1 MARLIS
7 VKNKKGIL
15 WNLPTLLSSWYVYVI
30 QPGEMVTA
38 YLRTSR
44 DGQVLENKTS
54 SVNVTKIKAWCR
66 LDGDM
71 NKELVRPENVVIVDE
86 FLREV

>member
-15 WNLPTLLSSWYVYVI
+15 WNLPTVLDDMYVYVI
-30 QPGEMVTA
+30 NSGELIA
-38 YLRTSR
+38 ARLKTSL
-44 DGQVLENKTS
+44 DGQVLENKTK

-66 LDGDM
+66 LDGNM
-71 NKELVRPENVVIVDE
+71 NNELVQPEDVIIVDE

>member
-7 VKNKKGIL
+7 TKNKNGIL
-15 WNLPTLLSSWYVYVI
+15 WNLPTVLDDWYVYVI
-30 QPGEMVTA
+30 QPGEMATA
-38 YLRTSR
+38 CLKHLS
-44 DGQVLENKTS
+44 DGQVLISKTK

-71 NKELVRPENVVIVDE
+71 NKELVQPEEPIIVDE
-86 FLREV
+86 FLREI

>member
-15 WNLPTLLSSWYVYVI
+15 WNLPTVLDDWYIYVI

-38 YLRTSR
+38 CLKTSWN
-44 DGQVLENKTS
+44 GQVLEDKTK

-66 LDGDM
+66 LDGNM
-71 NKELVRPENVVIVDE
+71 NEELVQPEDVVIVDE

>member
-15 WNLPTLLSSWYVYVI
+15 WNLPTLLGSWYVYVI

-38 YLRTSR
+38 CLRTSR

-66 LDGDM
+66 LDGNM
-71 NKELVRPENVVIVDE
+71 KKELVQPEEPIIVDE
-86 FLREV
+86 FLREI

>member
-7 VKNKKGIL
+7 TKNKNGIL
-15 WNLPTLLSSWYVYVI
+15 WNLPTVLGDWYVYTI
-30 QPGEMVTA
+30 HSGEMVTA
-38 YLRTSR
+38 CLKHLS
-44 DGQVLENKTS
+44 DGQVLISKTK

-66 LDGDM
+66 LDGNM
-71 NKELVRPENVVIVDE
+71 NKELVQPEDVVIVDE

>member
-15 WNLPTLLSSWYVYVI
+15 WNLPTVLDDWYVYVI

-38 YLRTSR
+38 CLEPSS
-44 DGQVLENKTS
+44 DGQVLISKTK

-71 NKELVRPENVVIVDE
+71 NKELVQTEDVIIVDE

>member
-7 VKNKKGIL
+7 TKNKNGIL
-15 WNLPTLLSSWYVYVI
+15 WNLPTVLGDWYVYTI
-30 QPGEMVTA
+30 HSGEMVTA
-38 YLRTSR
+38 CLKPSS
-44 DGQVLENKTS
+44 DGQVLISKTK

-71 NKELVRPENVVIVDE
+71 NKELVQPEDVVIVDE

>member
-15 WNLPTLLSSWYVYVI
+15 WNLPTVLDDWYVYVI

-38 YLRTSR
+38 CLEPSS
-44 DGQVLENKTS
+44 DGQVLINETK

-71 NKELVRPENVVIVDE
+71 NKELVQPEEPTIVDE

>member
-7 VKNKKGIL
+7 VKNKNGIL
-15 WNLPTLLSSWYVYVI
+15 WNLPTILNDWYVYVI

-38 YLRTSR
+38 CLKSSWGER
-44 DGQVLENKTS
+44 VLENKTS

-66 LDGDM
+66 LDGNM
-71 NKELVRPENVVIVDE
+71 NNEVVQPEDVVIVDE

>member
-7 VKNKKGIL
+7 VKNKNGIL
-15 WNLPTLLSSWYVYVI
+15 WNLPTVLGDWYVYVI
-30 QPGEMVTA
+30 QPGEMITA
-38 YLRTSR
+38 CLKTSQE
-44 DGQVLENKTS
+44 GQVLENKIGL
-54 SVNVTKIKAWCR
+54 VNITKIKAWCR

-71 NKELVRPENVVIVDE
+71 NNELIQPEEFVIVDE

>member
-15 WNLPTLLSSWYVYVI
+15 WNLPTVLDDWYVYII
-30 QPGEMVTA
+30 QPGEMITA
-38 YLRTSR
+38 CLRTSQ
-44 DGQVLENKTS
+44 DGQVLENKTK

-71 NKELVRPENVVIVDE
+71 NKELVQPEDVIIVDE

>member
-7 VKNKKGIL
+7 VKNKNGIL
-15 WNLPTLLSSWYVYVI
+15 WNLPTVLDDWYVYVI

-38 YLRTSR
+38 CLKSSS
-44 DGQVLENKTS
+44 DGQVLIGGTKS
-54 SVNVTKIKAWCR
+54 LNVTKIKAWCR

-71 NKELVRPENVVIVDE
+71 NEELVQPEDVVIVDE
-86 FLREV
+86 FLREI

>member
-7 VKNKKGIL
+7 TKNKNGIL
-15 WNLPTLLSSWYVYVI
+15 WNLPTVLDDWYVYVI

-38 YLRTSR
+38 CLKPSS
-44 DGQVLENKTS
+44 DGQVLISRTK

-66 LDGDM
+66 LNGDM
-71 NKELVRPENVVIVDE
+71 NKELIKPEDVVIVDE

>member
-15 WNLPTLLSSWYVYVI
+15 WNLPTVLDDWYVYVI
-30 QPGEMVTA
+30 QPGEMITA
-38 YLRTSR
+38 CLRTSQ
-44 DGQVLENKTS
+44 DGQVLENKTK
-54 SVNVTKIKAWCR
+54 SVNVTKIKAWYR

-71 NKELVRPENVVIVDE
+71 NKELVQPEEFVIVDE

>member
-7 VKNKKGIL
+7 VKNKNGIL
-15 WNLPTLLSSWYVYVI
+15 WNLPTVLGDWYVYVI
-30 QPGEMVTA
+30 QPGEMITA
-38 YLRTSR
+38 CLRTSQ
-44 DGQVLENKTS
+44 DGQVLENKTN

-66 LDGDM
+66 LDGNM
-71 NKELVRPENVVIVDE
+71 NEELVQPEEFIIVDE

>member
-15 WNLPTLLSSWYVYVI
+15 WNLPTVLDDWYVYII
-30 QPGEMVTA
+30 QPGEMITA
-38 YLRTSR
+38 CLRTSQ
-44 DGQVLENKTS
+44 DGQVLENKTKL
-54 SVNVTKIKAWCR
+54 VNVTKIKAWCR

-71 NKELVRPENVVIVDE
+71 NKELIQPEDVVIVDE

>member
-7 VKNKKGIL
+7 VKNKNGIL
-15 WNLPTLLSSWYVYVI
+15 WNLPTVLDDMYVYVI
-30 QPGEMVTA
+30 QPGELVA
-38 YLRTSR
+38 ARLKTSW

-71 NKELVRPENVVIVDE
+71 NKELVQPEDVIIVDE

>member
-7 VKNKKGIL
+7 TKRKDGTL
-15 WNLPTLLSSWYVYVI
+15 WNLPTTTDDWYVYVI
-30 QPGEMVTA
+30 HPGEMFTGK
-38 YLRTSR
+38 LTDFP
-44 DGQVLENKTS
+44 DGQYLVSKSRCDYLTD
-54 SVNVTKIKAWCR
+54 IKAWCR

-71 NKELVRPENVVIVDE
+71 NEELVQPEEPTIVDE

>member
-15 WNLPTLLSSWYVYVI
+15 WNLPTVLGDWYVYVI
-30 QPGEMVTA
+30 HKGE
-38 YLRTSR
+38 LRTGCLSNIP
-44 DGQVLENKTS
+44 DGQSLVSKDCHD
-54 SVNVTKIKAWCR
+54 SVTNIKAWCR
-66 LDGDM
+66 LDGNM
-71 NKELVRPENVVIVDE
+71 NNELVQPEDIVIVDE

>member
-15 WNLPTLLSSWYVYVI
+15 WNLPTVLGDWYVYVI
-30 QPGEMVTA
+30 QPGEMITA
-38 YLRTSR
+38 CLRISQ

-66 LDGDM
+66 LDGNM
-71 NKELVRPENVVIVDE
+71 NNELVQSEDVIIVDE

>member
-15 WNLPTLLSSWYVYVI
+15 WNLPTVLDDWYVYAI
-30 QPGEMVTA
+30 QPGQLRVGQLKAM
-38 YLRTSR
+38 LRTQYLVSK
-44 DGQVLENKTS
+44 QHQNCVLY
-54 SVNVTKIKAWCR
+54 IKAWCR

-71 NKELVRPENVVIVDE
+71 NKELVQPEEFVIVDE

>member
-7 VKNKKGIL
+7 VKNKNGIL
-15 WNLPTLLSSWYVYVI
+15 WNLPTVLDDWYVYVI

-38 YLRTSR
+38 CLRTSR
-44 DGQVLENKTS
+44 DGQVLINKTKL
-54 SVNVTKIKAWCR
+54 VNVTKIKAWCR

-71 NKELVRPENVVIVDE
+71 KKELVQPEDVVIVDE

>member
-1 MARLIS
+1 MYILIS
-7 VKNKKGIL
+7 VKNKNCIFL
-15 WNLPTLLSSWYVYVI
+15 NLPTVLDDWYVYVI
-30 QPGEMVTA
+30 HPGELITA
-38 YLRTSR
+38 CLRTSQ

-66 LDGDM
+66 FDGDM
-71 NKELVRPENVVIVDE
+71 NNELVQPEDVVIVDE

>member
-7 VKNKKGIL
+7 VKNKNGIL
-15 WNLPTLLSSWYVYVI
+15 WNLPTVLNDWYIYVI
-30 QPGEMVTA
+30 NPGEMVTA
-38 YLRTSR
+38 CLRISQ
-44 DGQVLENKTS
+44 GEQVLENKTS

-66 LDGDM
+66 IDGNM
-71 NKELVRPENVVIVDE
+71 NVELVQPEELTIVDE

>member
-7 VKNKKGIL
+7 TKNKNGIL
-15 WNLPTLLSSWYVYVI
+15 WNLPTVLDNWYVYVI

-38 YLRTSR
+38 CLEPSS
-44 DGQVLENKTS
+44 DGQVLISKTK

-71 NKELVRPENVVIVDE
+71 NKELVQPEEPIIVDE
-86 FLREV
+86 FLREI

>member
-7 VKNKKGIL
+7 VKNKNGIL
-15 WNLPTLLSSWYVYVI
+15 WNLPTVLDDWYVYVI

-38 YLRTSR
+38 CLESSSG
-44 DGQVLENKTS
+44 GQILISGTKS
-54 SVNVTKIKAWCR
+54 INVTKIKAWCR

-71 NKELVRPENVVIVDE
+71 NKELIQPEDVVIVDE

>member
-7 VKNKKGIL
+7 VKNKNGIL
-15 WNLPTLLSSWYVYVI
+15 WNLPTVLDDWYVYVI

-38 YLRTSR
+38 CLEPSS
-44 DGQVLENKTS
+44 DGQVLISKTK

-71 NKELVRPENVVIVDE
+71 NKELVQPKDVVIVDE
-86 FLREV
+86 FLREI

>member
-7 VKNKKGIL
+7 VKNKNGIL
-15 WNLPTLLSSWYVYVI
+15 WNLPTVLDDWYVYVI
-30 QPGEMVTA
+30 NPGELVTA
-38 YLRTSR
+38 CLITSQ
-44 DGQVLENKTS
+44 DGQVLENKTK

-66 LDGDM
+66 LDGNM
-71 NKELVRPENVVIVDE
+71 NNELVQPEEFIIVDE

>member
-7 VKNKKGIL
+7 VKNKNGIL
-15 WNLPTLLSSWYVYVI
+15 WNLPTALNDWYVYVI
-30 QPGEMVTA
+30 QPGEMIA
-38 YLRTSR
+38 ASLRTSW

-66 LDGDM
+66 LDGNM
-71 NKELVRPENVVIVDE
+71 NEELVKPENVVIVDE

>member
-7 VKNKKGIL
+7 VKNKNGIL
-15 WNLPTLLSSWYVYVI
+15 WNLPTVLNDWYVYVI
-30 QPGEMVTA
+30 QPGEMIA
-38 YLRTSR
+38 ASLRTSW

-66 LDGDM
+66 LDGNM
-71 NKELVRPENVVIVDE
+71 NEELVKPENVVIVDE